1 MTRKK
6 KPHLTSVRAE
16 ASPLY
21 GRFSSQAKV
30 FFPCYFPAETAV
42 GEVKE
47 RLGELETSQRRWRR
61 RRQGL
66 RDVQLELLQEKKPVR
81 GFNTKSIWL
90 RGAITLC
97 VLAEADG
104 CCLPGH
110 RAGGGPGRGGGPA
123 VGGVITANLAAQSTT
138 TTKPKKQQLDN

>member
-1 MTRKK
+1 MAGFPVKQ
-6 KPHLTSVRAE
+6 
-16 ASPLY
+16 
-21 GRFSSQAKV
+21 RF

-61 RRQGL
+61 RQGL
-66 RDVQLELLQEKKPVR
+66 RDVQLELLQEKQPVR

-110 RAGGGPGRGGGPA
+110 RGWWGSRAGRRPGGRRSHHRQPRRP
-123 VGGVITANLAAQSTT
+123 VHHHDKTKKTT
-138 TTKPKKQQLDN
+138 TRQLDEHKIARNYGLAL